1 MFWRLS
7 AIAEKC
13 PSSQIE
19 LELNSV
25 SHSKTRHCKNL
36 SDLTHKIYSK
46 ILKKVRLVTS
56 WTNII
61 LKTSEGQLFSERLK
75 DIYLVAYLFMLSGI
89 SRTATHFAIT
99 VKKNITGNK
108 LYVLKLPYKKNSFLL
123 CFFVTLYFFAWG

>member
-7 AIAEKC
+7 AITEKC

-19 LELNSV
+19 LDLNSV
-25 SHSKTRHCKNL
+25 RHSKTGHCKNL
-36 SDLTHKIYSK
+36 SDLTHKICSK
-46 ILKKVRLVTS
+46 ILKKVRPETS

-75 DIYLVAYLFMLSGI
+75 DIYLVAYLFMFSGI

-99 VKKNITGNK
+99 VKKNIAGNK

-123 CFFVTLYFFAWG
+123 CFKVAWNIL